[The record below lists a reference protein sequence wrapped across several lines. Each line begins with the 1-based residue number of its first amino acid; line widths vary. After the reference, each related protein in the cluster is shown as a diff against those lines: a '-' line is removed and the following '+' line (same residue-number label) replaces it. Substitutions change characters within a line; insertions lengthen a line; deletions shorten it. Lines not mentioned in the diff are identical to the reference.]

1 VLGDVGDPH
10 DIGRRCVELALH
22 EIVMHRRAWRLAV
35 AAALLGRGGP
45 DPVSPAEPPD
55 APLTDPV
62 AGRLGSVSRRAEV
75 AAHGRGRQGQRV
87 GRALVE
93 HLLAVAADRNFRR
106 VSLETGIME
115 AFAPARSLY
124 AQVGFSPCAPFADYV
139 SSPTRPGMT
148 IEIEPA
154 AHTTDD
160 ERRAEGPSAGC
171 CT

>member
-1 VLGDVGDPH
+1 MFLSARLDGQLLG
-10 DIGRRCVELALH
+10 
-22 EIVMHRRAWRLAV
+22 V
-35 AAALLGRGGP
+35 AALKQL
-45 DPVSPAEPPD
+45 D
-55 APLTDPV
+55 
-62 AGRLGSVSRRAEV
+62 EV
-75 AAHGRGRQGQRV
+75 HGERKSLHTVEAARGQRV

-115 AFAPARSLY
+115 AFAPARSLS
-124 AQVGFSPCAPFADYV
+124 AQVGFSPCAPFGDYV